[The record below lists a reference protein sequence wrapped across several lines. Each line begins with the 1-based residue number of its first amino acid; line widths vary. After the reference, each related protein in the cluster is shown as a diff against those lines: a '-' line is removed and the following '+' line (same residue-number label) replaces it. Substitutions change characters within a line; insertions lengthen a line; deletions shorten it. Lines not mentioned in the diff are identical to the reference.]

1 MILVVFPNPNDPMA
15 SFWKPRWSLYLTN
28 YGRSNVLLLLGLFLS
43 VFLSLC
49 LNQKVKKEKQKAL
62 TSVGKPRQRHPA
74 SFGKFQTS
82 LPHFLRLFWGKQ
94 HQQNESN
101 DTSNDAAVGFCQNNP
116 SYRQCLRSRS
126 KLLTSQH
133 GTAWHLPHRNKA
145 IASFAVFHHAGAD
158 ITRIISTSEGHCF
171 HTKHRKDWKLLLL
184 LLFPMIVQSWLIK
197 TQFTQQHSS
206 LSPYRNTTSK

>member
-1 MILVVFPNPNDPMA
+1 M
-15 SFWKPRWSLYLTN
+15 
-28 YGRSNVLLLLGLFLS
+28 LLLGLFLS
-43 VFLSLC
+43 VFLSLF
-49 LNQKVKKEKQKAL
+49 LNQRVKKEKQKAL

-171 HTKHRKDWKLLLL
+171 HTKHKERLEVTTAASISNDS
-184 LLFPMIVQSWLIK
+184 PIVTDQNSV
-197 TQFTQQHSS
+197 TQPHSS